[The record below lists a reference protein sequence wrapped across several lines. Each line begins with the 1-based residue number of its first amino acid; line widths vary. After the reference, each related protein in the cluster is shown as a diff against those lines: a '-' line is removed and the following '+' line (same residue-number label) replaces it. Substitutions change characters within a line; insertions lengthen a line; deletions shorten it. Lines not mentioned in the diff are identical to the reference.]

1 MCTNWKIENSKE
13 SLQVIRA
20 QEWEN
25 IELTPQNH
33 GGLFILYA
41 QSYFDWFFLYTL
53 NLNKRLIWM
62 VDFFFQ
68 QVEKEGFKSKLC
80 SKEEQ
85 DTNTKS
91 HHTYHNWNTYI
102 MTHS

>member
-20 QEWEN
+20 QEWET

-41 QSYFDWFFLYTL
+41 QSYFD
-53 NLNKRLIWM
+53 
-62 VDFFFQ
+62 
-68 QVEKEGFKSKLC
+68 
-80 SKEEQ
+80 
-85 DTNTKS
+85 
-91 HHTYHNWNTYI
+91 
-102 MTHS
+102 